1 MCRNVL
7 IRFQDVGQQLYQKE
21 TPAQLSSCEFCE
33 TFKKTFFTD
42 HLWTTAS
49 VLYYNALYISNI
61 SYLYS
66 VNISPRYKK
75 DSQSRSRSRE
85 SFFLWSF
92 RRAVKIAIA
101 FFDLF
106 NSKQLLMLRSQH
118 FFLIGKFSIRFFF
131 FAFYLLFV
139 SSLVKYSCIHII
151 ITVSFSTL
159 TLQFT

>member
-1 MCRNVL
+1 MYDNYRSYIIWKQPFANVLHLLVLKNFAKFTRKHMCRNVL

-33 TFKKTFFTD
+33 TFKKNFFTD

-106 NSKQLLMLRSQH
+106 NSKQLLMLRS
-118 FFLIGKFSIRFFF
+118 
-131 FAFYLLFV
+131 
-139 SSLVKYSCIHII
+139 
-151 ITVSFSTL
+151 
-159 TLQFT
+159 

>member
-1 MCRNVL
+1 MYENYRSYIIWKQPFANVLHLRVLKNFAKFTRKHMCRNVL
-7 IRFQDVGQQLYQKE
+7 IRLLDVGQQLYQKE
-21 TPAQLSSCEFCE
+21 TPAQLSSREFCE
-33 TFKKTFFTD
+33 TFKNTFFTD

-106 NSKQLLMLRSQH
+106 NSKQLLMLRS
-118 FFLIGKFSIRFFF
+118 
-131 FAFYLLFV
+131 
-139 SSLVKYSCIHII
+139 
-151 ITVSFSTL
+151 
-159 TLQFT
+159 